1 MFKHAGDK
9 VIVIVF
15 FAQKISG
22 RIKGGA
28 DFTAEQALGF
38 GQAFKEFAVAKTV
51 GNHHDVDVAVR
62 VIRAFGDRAKNKRIS
77 NF

>member
-1 MFKHAGDK
+1 MFKHPGDK

-28 DFTAEQALGF
+28 DFTAEQALGL

-62 VIRAFGDRAKNKRIS
+62 AIRAFGDRAKNKRIS